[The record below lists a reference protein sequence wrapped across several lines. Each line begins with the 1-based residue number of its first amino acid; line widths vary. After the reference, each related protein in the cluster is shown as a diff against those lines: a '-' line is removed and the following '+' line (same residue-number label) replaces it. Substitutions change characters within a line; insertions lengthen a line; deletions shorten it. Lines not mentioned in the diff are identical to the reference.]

1 MDLKL
6 KGKRAL
12 ITGSSSG
19 IGAAIARE
27 LAAEGVDVAVH
38 GRDGARAEAVAGE
51 CRALGVRAEVVLGSI
66 LAPED
71 CDAIADA
78 ALGALGGIDVL
89 VNCAGGVVKD
99 GNPDWMEMS
108 WQDWVHSMEL
118 NVISGVRLAQRLSP
132 GMIARGWGRIVNIS
146 SVGGKQLSG
155 NLLEYGSAKA
165 ALDHVTGNLSRRLAP
180 HGITVNA
187 IVPGTVLTPQAAR
200 WIETLG
206 NQAGWPEDF
215 AERER
220 IYTQDRGGQPVPRL
234 GRAEE
239 IAAAVAFLAS
249 PRSDFTTGALLRID
263 GGNTRAT

>member
-6 KGKRAL
+6 KGRRAL
-12 ITGSSSG
+12 VTGSSSG

-27 LAAEGVDVAVH
+27 LAAEGMDIAVH
-38 GRDGARAEAVAGE
+38 GRDRERAEAVASE
-51 CRALGVRAEVVLGSI
+51 CRAMGVRAEVVLGSI
-66 LAPED
+66 LAPGD
-71 CDAIADA
+71 CDAIAEA
-78 ALGALGGIDVL
+78 ALEALGGIDVL

-99 GNPDWMEMS
+99 GNPDWMDMT
-108 WQDWVHSMEL
+108 WGDWVHSMEL
-118 NVISGVRLAQRLSP
+118 NVISGIRLAQKLTP
-132 GMIARGWGRIVNIS
+132 GMIERGWGRVINIS

-165 ALDHVTGNLSRRLAP
+165 ALDHVTGNLSRRLAA
-180 HGITVNA
+180 HGVTVNA
-187 IVPGTVLTPQAAR
+187 IVPGTVMTPQAAR

-206 NQAGWPEDF
+206 NQLGWPDDF

-220 IYTQDRGGQPVPRL
+220 IYTQERGGQPVPRL
-234 GRAEE
+234 GRADE

>member
-1 MDLKL
+1 VK
-6 KGKRAL
+6 
-12 ITGSSSG
+12 
-19 IGAAIARE
+19 
-27 LAAEGVDVAVH
+27 
-38 GRDGARAEAVAGE
+38 
-51 CRALGVRAEVVLGSI
+51 AEVVIGSI
-66 LAPED
+66 MAPAD

-78 ALGALGGIDVL
+78 ALAALGGVDIL

-118 NVISGVRLAQRLSP
+118 NVISGLRLAQRLTP
-132 GMIARGWGRIVNIS
+132 GMIERGWGRIVAIS

-155 NLLEYGSAKA
+155 NLLEYGAAKA
-165 ALDHVTGNLSRRLAP
+165 ALDHLTGNLSRRLAP

-187 IVPGTVLTPQAAR
+187 VVPGTVLTPQAAR
-200 WIETLG
+200 WIDTLG
-206 NQAGWPEDF
+206 NQNGWPEDF
-215 AERER
+215 ATRER
-220 IYTQDRGGQPVPRL
+220 IYTLERAGQPVPRL

-249 PRSDFTTGALLRID
+249 PRSNFTTGALLRID

>member
-6 KGKRAL
+6 TGKRAL

-38 GRDGARAEAVAGE
+38 GRDKERAEAVADE
-51 CRALGVRAEVVLGSI
+51 CRALGVKAEVVLGSI
-66 LAPED
+66 LASAD
-71 CDAIADA
+71 CDAIAEA
-78 ALGALGGIDVL
+78 ALKALGAVDI
-89 VNCAGGVVKD
+89 VVKD
-99 GNPDWMEMS
+99 GNPDWMDMS
-108 WQDWVHSMEL
+108 WQDWTHSFEL
-118 NVISGVRLAQRLSP
+118 NVISGVRLAQRLTP
-132 GMIARGWGRIVNIS
+132 GMIERKWGRIVNIS
-146 SVGGKQLSG
+146 SVAGKQLSG

-165 ALDHVTGNLSRRLAP
+165 ALDHLTGNLSRRLAP
-180 HGITVNA
+180 QGVTVNA
-187 IVPGTVLTPQAAR
+187 IVSGTVLTPQAVR

-206 NQAGWPEDF
+206 NQSGWPEDF
-215 AERER
+215 ETRER
-220 IYTQDRGGQPVPRL
+220 IFTQERGQQPVPRL

-239 IAAAVAFLAS
+239 VAAAVAFLAS

>member
-12 ITGSSSG
+12 VTGSSSG

-27 LAAEGVDVAVH
+27 LAAGGVDIVIH
-38 GRDGARAEAVAGE
+38 GRNRERAVKVASECRAMGVRAEAV
-51 CRALGVRAEVVLGSI
+51 LGSI
-66 LAPED
+66 IAPAD
-71 CDAIADA
+71 CDAIAEA
-78 ALGALGGIDVL
+78 ALKAFGGIDVL

-99 GNPDWMEMS
+99 GNPDWMDMT
-108 WQDWVHSMEL
+108 WGDWVHSMEL
-118 NVISGVRLAQRLSP
+118 NVISGVRLAQKLTP
-132 GMIARGWGRIVNIS
+132 GMIERGWGRVINIS

-165 ALDHVTGNLSRRLAP
+165 ALDHVTGNLSRRLAS

-187 IVPGTVLTPQAAR
+187 IVPGTVMTPQAAR
-200 WIETLG
+200 WIDTLG
-206 NQAGWPEDF
+206 NQNGWPEDF

-220 IYTQDRGGQPVPRL
+220 IYTQERQPISRL